1 MNGAIVQAGNEYA
14 QKRTIKAV
22 NVKRN
27 TVNITVLRR
36 DLQNVFQ
43 SIFLLL
49 HRKKPPS
56 SVQQHR
62 KDPMRVCK
70 RFARVN
76 IILTKSHNIYF
87 SIIVNDCAII
97 YLLFVKPCQP
107 IINPPPLTSFPLS
120 SPTTNP
126 GNLSIA
132 RNTFPF
138 LPVQR
143 RNPLPMQCPY
153 VLIQRL

>member
-1 MNGAIVQAGNEYA
+1 MNGATERSS
-14 QKRTIKAV
+14 KRPIIAA
-22 NVKRN
+22 NVKQN

-36 DLQNVFQ
+36 DDSQNVFQ

-62 KDPMRVCK
+62 KDPMSVWK

-76 IILTKSHNIYF
+76 TILTKTFTIYF
-87 SIIVNDCAII
+87 FQSSSTIVQSFTC
-97 YLLFVKPCQP
+97 YSSSRTKP
-107 IINPPPLTSFPLS
+107 IINLPPLTSLPSLPNHQPRQPLHR
-120 SPTTNP
+120 PQYIPRT
-126 GNLSIA
+126 
-132 RNTFPF
+132 

-143 RNPLPMQCPY
+143 RNPLPMQCPD
-153 VLIQRL
+153 VLIQCL

>member
-1 MNGAIVQAGNEYA
+1 M
-14 QKRTIKAV
+14 
-22 NVKRN
+22 KRN

-36 DLQNVFQ
+36 DDSQNVFQ

-70 RFARVN
+70 RFARIN
-76 IILTKSHNIYF
+76 TILTKTFTIYIF
-87 SIIVNDCAII
+87 QSSSTIVQSFTC
-97 YLLFVKPCQP
+97 YSSSRTKP
-107 IINPPPLTSFPLS
+107 IINLPPLTSLPSLS
-120 SPTTNP
+120 SLPNHQPRQPLHRPQYIPRT
-126 GNLSIA
+126 
-132 RNTFPF
+132 